1 VGSNPTPSAIIQFSV
16 FGFRFLV
23 KTETPEAGE
32 GKGIGENPMGLT
44 YISKNCEIYLGED
57 SAYRDDMGSLPLD
70 CIITAE
76 EYNAL
81 PEEQQKDY
89 EVLVPKPKK

>member
-1 VGSNPTPSAIIQFSV
+1 
-16 FGFRFLV
+16 V
-23 KTETPEAGE
+23 KRAKGEKGKRETPPGGFTASRGL
-32 GKGIGENPMGLT
+32 PMGLT

-57 SAYRDDMGSLPLD
+57 SPYRDDMGSLPLD

-81 PEEQQKDY
+81 PEDQKKDY

>member
-1 VGSNPTPSAIIQFSV
+1 
-16 FGFRFLV
+16 
-23 KTETPEAGE
+23 
-32 GKGIGENPMGLT
+32 MGLA

-57 SAYRDDMGSLPLD
+57 SAYRDDMASLPLD
-70 CIITAE
+70 CIMSAE

-89 EVLVPKPKK
+89 AVLVPKSRGQGSGTGGQ